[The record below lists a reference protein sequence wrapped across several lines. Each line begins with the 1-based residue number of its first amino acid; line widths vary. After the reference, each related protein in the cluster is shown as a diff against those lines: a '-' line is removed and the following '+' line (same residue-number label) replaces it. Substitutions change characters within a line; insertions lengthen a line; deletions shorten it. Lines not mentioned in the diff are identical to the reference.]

1 VKAFEGVATVLAVL
15 ALGVRLAGRQH
26 RLLHLLQL
34 EHYEPARLMLWLR
47 RRHELFAPREM
58 VPVAVLYMAAIVLA
72 AIGASGSGWVS
83 GGLLLLTIPIAALGV
98 SDWRRPAVK
107 PLVFTDR
114 ARRLLVAALLP
125 LLLLLLVAIS
135 LVGAGLTLAGLI
147 VLLVAAFAL
156 LAFAPWTL
164 LGANF
169 ALRPVQTAINR
180 HYERQA
186 RHLLADWAPLT
197 IGITG
202 SYGKTT
208 TKFCVGAVLETDRST
223 LITPDSYNSFL
234 GVIRTINER
243 LEWRHRAFVVEMGMF
258 RRGDIAELCELV
270 HPSIG
275 VITAIG
281 PMHLERLGSI
291 EQIAAAKGELLDALP
306 ADGHFVTN
314 ADDPRCLELAARAT
328 VPVTLFGVQD
338 SPEVGQR
345 VLTPAGTPDS
355 SAEAPLTAVAAP
367 RTPAGTPDSSA
378 EAPLTAVAAPRT
390 PAGTPDSS
398 AEAPLTAVAAP
409 RTPAG
414 TPDSSLEAPDAAA
427 SIAARAPAGRP
438 NPSPKNTPQVQVIA
452 RDIRVADGRTE
463 FNLQL
468 DGPDSKPIAVSAGL
482 LGRHNVSNLLAAAA
496 VGRVLGIEPAR
507 IAEGLAKVQAPP
519 HRLQPI
525 HNRQAGIVVI
535 DDAYN
540 SNPDGASA
548 ALEVLREHPAK
559 RRLLVTPGMVEL
571 GELEA
576 KLNARFGEQ
585 AAAVCDIAILVGP
598 ARTGPIREGLAA
610 AGMDVENIHVVRDI
624 AEATTLLGTITRAG
638 DVVLFENDL
647 PDTYAA

>member
-1 VKAFEGVATVLAVL
+1 MNTFLGIATVLAVL
-15 ALGVRLAGRQH
+15 ALSVRLGGRQH

-34 EHYEPARLMLWLR
+34 EHYESARLMLWLR
-47 RRHELFAPREM
+47 RRHELFAPREL
-58 VPVAVLYMAAIVLA
+58 VPIAVLYAAAIALA
-72 AIGASGSGWVS
+72 AIGGSGSGWVS
-83 GGLLLLTIPIAALGV
+83 GGLLLLSTPIAALGA

-114 ARRLLVAALLP
+114 AQRLLVVALLP
-125 LLLLLLVAIS
+125 LLLLALVAIS

-147 VLLVAAFAL
+147 VVLAAAFAL
-156 LAFAPWTL
+156 LALAPWTL
-164 LGANF
+164 QGANL
-169 ALRPVQTAINR
+169 ALRPVQNAINR

-186 RHLLADWAPLT
+186 RHLLADWGPLT

-208 TKFCVGAVLETDRST
+208 TKFCVGAVLETDRPM
-223 LITPDSYNSFL
+223 LVTPDSYNSFL
-234 GVIRTINER
+234 GVIRTINEH

-270 HPSIG
+270 HPKIG

-291 EQIAAAKGELLDALP
+291 EEIVAAKGELLDALP
-306 ADGHFVTN
+306 VDGHFITN

-338 SPEVGQR
+338 SSDPGHG
-345 VLTPAGTPDS
+345 VLMSGSTPDS
-355 SAEAPLTAVAAP
+355 SSGAH
-367 RTPAGTPDSSA
+367 
-378 EAPLTAVAAPRT
+378 
-390 PAGTPDSS
+390 
-398 AEAPLTAVAAP
+398 
-409 RTPAG
+409 
-414 TPDSSLEAPDAAA
+414 DAAA
-427 SIAARAPAGRP
+427 PTAARAPDGTP
-438 NPSPKNTPQVQVIA
+438 NPSPKNTPEVQVIA
-452 RDIRVADGRTE
+452 RDIRLADGRTE

-468 DGPDSKPIAVSAGL
+468 DGPSSPLMPVSAGL

-496 VGRVLGIEPAR
+496 VGHVLGIEPTR
-507 IAEGLAKVQAPP
+507 IAEGLAKVDAPP

-525 HNRQAGIVVI
+525 HNRRAGIVVI

-540 SNPDGASA
+540 SNPDGAAA

-576 KLNARFGEQ
+576 ELNLRFGEQ
-585 AAAVCDIAILVGP
+585 AGAVCNIAILVGP
-598 ARTGPIREGLAA
+598 ARTAPIREGLAA
-610 AGMDVENIHVVRDI
+610 AGMDSESIHVVRDI
-624 AEATTLLGTITRAG
+624 AEATTLLGALTRAG
-638 DVVLFENDL
+638 DVILFENDL
-647 PDTYAA
+647 PDTYAEPEAQVLASV

>member
-1 VKAFEGVATVLAVL
+1 MNTFLGIATVLAVL
-15 ALGVRLAGRQH
+15 ALGVRLGGRQH

-34 EHYEPARLMLWLR
+34 EHYESARLMLWLR
-47 RRHELFAPREM
+47 RRDELFAPREL
-58 VPVAVLYMAAIVLA
+58 VPIAVLYAAAIVLA
-72 AIGASGSGWVS
+72 AIGNSGSGWVS
-83 GGLLLLTIPIAALGV
+83 GGLLLLTTPLAALGV

-114 ARRLLVAALLP
+114 AQRLLVAALLP

-164 LGANF
+164 LGANL
-169 ALRPVQTAINR
+169 ALRPVQNAINR

-186 RHLLADWAPLT
+186 RHLLVDWEPLT

-208 TKFCVGAVLETDRST
+208 TKFCVGAVLETDRPT
-223 LITPDSYNSFL
+223 LVTPDSYNSFL
-234 GVIRTINER
+234 GVIRTINEQ

-270 HPSIG
+270 HPKIG
-275 VITAIG
+275 VITAVG
-281 PMHLERLGSI
+281 PMHMERLGSI
-291 EQIAAAKGELLDALP
+291 EQIAAAKGELLDALS

-328 VPVTLFGVQD
+328 VPVTLFGIEGSSD
-338 SPEVGQR
+338 AGDGI
-345 VLTPAGTPDS
+345 LTPAGTPDRS
-355 SAEAPLTAVAAP
+355 TGGAVA
-367 RTPAGTPDSSA
+367 TPQGTPDRSTGA
-378 EAPLTAVAAPRT
+378 AVT
-390 PAGTPDSS
+390 TQTVAGTSD
-398 AEAPLTAVAAP
+398 
-409 RTPAG
+409 G
-414 TPDSSLEAPDAAA
+414 T
-427 SIAARAPAGRP
+427 P
-438 NPSPKNTPQVQVIA
+438 NPSPKNTPEVQVIA
-452 RDIRVADGRTE
+452 RDVKLADGRTE

-468 DGPDSKPIAVSAGL
+468 DGPDSPIIPVNAGL

-496 VGRVLGIEPAR
+496 VGHVLGIEPAR
-507 IAEGLAKVQAPP
+507 IAEGLAKVEAPP

-525 HNRQAGIVVI
+525 HNRRAGIVVI

-540 SNPDGASA
+540 SNPDGAAA

-576 KLNARFGEQ
+576 ELNLRFGEQ
-585 AAAVCDIAILVGP
+585 AGAVCDVAILVGP
-598 ARTGPIREGLAA
+598 LRTEPIREGLAA
-610 AGMDVENIHVVRDI
+610 VGMDSESIHVVRDI
-624 AEATTLLGTITRAG
+624 AEATTLLGSLTRAG
-638 DVVLFENDL
+638 DVILFENDL
-647 PDTYAA
+647 PDTYAEPEAQVLASV